1 MFTLE
6 CQRTT
11 DSHMLSPSLLESKPP
26 LNPGELEEPSLV
38 FLEFLEEVPTDQD
51 KEPSETCAE
60 RVECSPPPESGEDG
74 TDESMLRRRDS
85 LSPQLLL
92 DLPSPPL

>member
-11 DSHMLSPSLLESKPP
+11 DSHMLSPSTLESKPLP
-26 LNPGELEEPSLV
+26 SLGEPEELSLV

-51 KEPSETCAE
+51 KELSETCAE
-60 RVECSPPPESGEDG
+60 RVECSLPLESGEDG

-85 LSPQLLL
+85 LSPQPLL
-92 DLPSPPL
+92 DLPSLPS